1 MVEGFFHREKPRP
14 DTCSQQDSPMGE
26 DKDFARGGVFV
37 FYACFLDFC
46 TEVIEERG
54 YSDDLGMEALSPC
67 RSFVEIVS
75 IPPLQLRIRY
85 GIKPLELPCSEVE
98 FHQSII
104 PQGIRVTTG
113 LG

>member
-26 DKDFARGGVFV
+26 DKDFSHGGVFI
-37 FYACFLDFC
+37 FHACFLDFC

-54 YSDDLGMEALSPC
+54 YSDDLGMEALSPRRC
-67 RSFVEIVS
+67 FVEIVS

-104 PQGIRVTTG
+104 PQGIRVTTSFG
-113 LG
+113 

>member
-26 DKDFARGGVFV
+26 DKDFTHGGVFV
-37 FYACFLDFC
+37 FYAYFLDFC

-54 YSDDLGMEALSPC
+54 YSDDLGMEALSTC

-75 IPPLQLRIRY
+75 IPPLQLRVRY

-98 FHQSII
+98 LHESII
-104 PQGIRVTTG
+104 PQSIRVATG
-113 LG
+113 FS